1 VTEEEEAFEADVV
14 ATDGGSRN
22 HGYHFEPNIT
32 LGSCTDKCTPHRRHG
47 GTTLA
52 IGQGRRVCLQHPD
65 DETRTKD
72 KCIPLGDGGTNV
84 LVFSDQDAC
93 GCCGGECP
101 SKCTAC
107 VCSDVDRDGTEFT
120 GVWMSVPRHGH
131 HLWGGSSSSD
141 KCVRTEDTVDMQLRG
156 GSCYDDAVVAA
167 GCPVSNYNNHI
178 KKQVPMS

>member
-1 VTEEEEAFEADVV
+1 MTKEEEAFEAEADVV

-22 HGYHFEPNIT
+22 HGYYFEPNIT

-101 SKCTAC
+101 RKCTAC
-107 VCSDVDRDGTEFT
+107 VCSDVDRDGTKFT
-120 GVWMSVPRHGH
+120 GLWMSVPRHGH

-141 KCVRTEDTVDMQLRG
+141 KCVRTEDTVGDMQLRG
-156 GSCYDDAVVAA
+156 GSCYDDIAA

-178 KKQVPMS
+178 KK